1 MTTFR
6 LVPWYLLNPQYFSNL
21 NKKEEE
27 MQLKN
32 QTQLVRTGNVE
43 QEYVKPFVKQEVD
56 GQLIET

>member
-1 MTTFR
+1 
-6 LVPWYLLNPQYFSNL
+6 
-21 NKKEEE
+21 